1 VFVIWPPERLARVP
15 LHTTSYGDHGSRIVF
30 CHGLFGQGRNWTQ
43 HAKAL
48 AADHRVLLV
57 DMPDHGRSPW
67 SEHFDYLA
75 AADQVAE
82 LLDDDDPVAL
92 VGHSMGG
99 KTAMVLA
106 LRHPGLVE
114 RLCVVDV
121 APVAY
126 QHASEFVGYI
136 EAMLAIDLSALKER
150 SAADEALQEAVPD
163 PVVRGFLLQNLR
175 REGEDWRWQPNL
187 ELLRDQIDDIG
198 GWPADALE
206 GVPSYDG
213 PVLWVGGADSGYV
226 QQDYADA
233 MERYFPRVRRVTVKG
248 AGHWVHSEQPAV
260 FLEIVRRFVG

>member
-1 VFVIWPPERLARVP
+1 MP
-15 LHTTSYGDHGSRIVF
+15 LHTTSYGDHGSPVVF

-67 SEHFDYLA
+67 SERFDFVA

-82 LLDDDDPVAL
+82 LMSADDPVAL

-99 KTAMVLA
+99 KAAMVLA
-106 LRHPGLVE
+106 LRHPELVE

-126 QHASEFVGYI
+126 PHASEFVGYI
-136 EAMLAIDLSALKER
+136 DAMLAIDLTTL
-150 SAADEALQEAVPD
+150 ADRAQADRALQDAVPD
-163 PVVRGFLLQNLR
+163 DGVRGFLLQNLR
-175 REGEDWRWQPNL
+175 REGDDWRWQPNL
-187 ELLRDQIDDIG
+187 ELLREEIDEVG
-198 GWPADALE
+198 GWPTESLDE
-206 GVPSYDG
+206 SSYDG
-213 PVLWVGGADSGYV
+213 PVLWIGGSDSRYV
-226 QQDYADA
+226 LDDYAGA

-260 FLEIVRRFVG
+260 FLEVLRRFLD